1 MTATARVLLIGMMG
15 AGKSTVGR
23 AIAARTGWPYLD
35 NDELVARAYG
45 RPTPEVLAEAGE
57 PGLRAVESAALG
69 AALSAPPPVVAGV
82 AGGVVDDD
90 ADLARLRDADAL
102 VVWLRAELATL
113 VSRVG
118 QGAGRPWLAP
128 DPATA
133 LTRLS
138 AGRAARYLEAADL
151 VLDVE
156 GQAPEALAAAV
167 LAALQLP
174 PAGRD

>member
-1 MTATARVLLIGMMG
+1 MTTARVLLLGMMG

-23 AIAARTGWPYLD
+23 ALAVRTGWRYLD
-35 NDELVARAYG
+35 NDELVALAYG

-57 PGLRAVESAALG
+57 SGLRAVESAALG

-90 ADLARLRDADAL
+90 GDLARLREADGL
-102 VVWLRAELATL
+102 VVWLRADLATL
-113 VSRVG
+113 VARVG
-118 QGAGRPWLAP
+118 DGRGRPWLAP

-133 LTRLS
+133 LATLY
-138 AGRAARYLEAADL
+138 AGRAPRYLEAADL

-156 GQAPEALAAAV
+156 GRSPDELAGAV
-167 LAALQLP
+167 LACL
-174 PAGRD
+174 